1 MIKIDSKQFKR
12 EMNNIV
18 DYSIGFLEGVKGGKT
33 VFFNNLGRETIEVLK
48 EFVDMNAR
56 IDPAMLQHVYEWYRV
71 GSPDAR
77 LFDIEYTVS
86 NQGLSIYS
94 TLSQS
99 SSIKSGSN
107 TPFYDKARIMEKGI
121 PVTIRPKKSK
131 VLVFEDNG
139 ETVFTKN
146 PVTVNNP
153 GGEDAEGGFE
163 QVLDIFLNQYFRQS
177 FLRSSGLS
185 DYIRSPKAFKTN
197 LRAGAKYGK
206 GFGYSTGY
214 KWIANAVIG

>member
-1 MIKIDSKQFKR
+1 MIKVDGKQFKK
-12 EMNNIV
+12 EMNNIM

-33 VFFNNLGRETIEVLK
+33 AFLNNLGRETIQTLK

-56 IDPAMLQHVYEWYRV
+56 IDPAMLQHVYEWYQV
-71 GSPDAR
+71 GSPNAR

-99 SSIKSGSN
+99 SSVKNGST

-131 VLVFEDNG
+131 VLVFEENG

-153 GGEDAEGGFE
+153 GGQEAEGGFE
-163 QVLDIFLNQYFRQS
+163 EVLDIFLNQYFKQS
-177 FLRSSGLS
+177 FLKSSGLS
-185 DYIRSPKAFKTN
+185 DYIKNPKAFKTN
-197 LRAGAKYGK
+197 LKAGSKYGK

>member
-1 MIKIDSKQFKR
+1 MIRVDGKQFKK
-12 EMNNIV
+12 EMNNIM

-33 VFFNNLGRETIEVLK
+33 AFLNNLGRETIQTLK

-56 IDPAMLQHVYEWYRV
+56 IDPAMLQHVYEWYQV
-71 GSPDAR
+71 GSPNAR

-99 SSIKSGSN
+99 SRVKDGST

-131 VLVFEDNG
+131 VLVFEENG

-153 GGEDAEGGFE
+153 GGQEAEGGFE
-163 QVLDIFLNQYFRQS
+163 EVLDIFLNQYFKQS
-177 FLRSSGLS
+177 FLKSSGLS
-185 DYIRSPKAFKTN
+185 DYIKNPKAFKTN
-197 LRAGAKYGK
+197 LKAGSKYGK

>member
-33 VFFNNLGRETIEVLK
+33 VFFNNLGRETIKVLK

-99 SSIKSGSN
+99 SSIKSGST

-153 GGEDAEGGFE
+153 GGEDAEVGFE

-185 DYIRSPKAFKTN
+185 DYIKSPKAFKTN

>member
-1 MIKIDSKQFKR
+1 MIKVDGKQFKK
-12 EMNNIV
+12 EMNNIM
-18 DYSIGFLEGVKGGKT
+18 DYSIGFLEGVKGGRA
-33 VFFNNLGRETIEVLK
+33 VFLNNLGRETIQTLK

-56 IDPAMLQHVYEWYRV
+56 IDPAMLQHVYEWYQV
-71 GSPDAR
+71 GSPNAR

-99 SSIKSGSN
+99 SSVKNGST

-131 VLVFEDNG
+131 VLVFEENG

-153 GGEDAEGGFE
+153 GGQEAKGGFE
-163 QVLDIFLNQYFRQS
+163 EVLDIFLNQYFKQS
-177 FLRSSGLS
+177 FLKSSGLS
-185 DYIRSPKAFKTN
+185 DYIKNPKAFKTN
-197 LRAGAKYGK
+197 LKAGSKYGK

>member
-1 MIKIDSKQFKR
+1 MIRVDGKQFKK
-12 EMNNIV
+12 EMNNIM

-33 VFFNNLGRETIEVLK
+33 AFLNNLGRETIQTLK

-56 IDPAMLQHVYEWYRV
+56 IDPAMLQHVYEWYQV
-71 GSPDAR
+71 GSPNAR

-99 SSIKSGSN
+99 SSVKNGST

-131 VLVFEDNG
+131 VLVFEENG

-153 GGEDAEGGFE
+153 GGQEAEGGFE
-163 QVLDIFLNQYFRQS
+163 EVLDIFLNQYFKQS
-177 FLRSSGLS
+177 FLKSSGLS
-185 DYIRSPKAFKTN
+185 DYIKNPKAFKTN
-197 LRAGAKYGK
+197 LKAGSKYGK

>member
-33 VFFNNLGRETIEVLK
+33 VFFNNLGRETIKVLK

-99 SSIKSGSN
+99 SSIKSGST

>member
-1 MIKIDSKQFKR
+1 MIKVNAKQFKK
-12 EMNNIV
+12 EMDNIM

-33 VFFNNLGRETIEVLK
+33 AFLNNLGRKTIQTLK

-56 IDPAMLQHVYEWYRV
+56 IDPAMLQHVYEWYQV
-71 GSPDAR
+71 GSPNAR

-99 SSIKSGSN
+99 SSIKDGST

-131 VLVFEDNG
+131 VLVFEENG

-153 GGEDAEGGFE
+153 GGKDAQGGFE
-163 QVLDIFLNQYFRQS
+163 EVLDIFLNQYFKQS
-177 FLRSSGLS
+177 FLKSSGLS
-185 DYIRSPKAFKTN
+185 DYIKNPKAFKTN
-197 LRAGAKYGK
+197 LKAGSKYGK

>member
-1 MIKIDSKQFKR
+1 MIIVDNKQFKK

-33 VFFNNLGRETIEVLK
+33 AFLNNLGRKTIQTLK
-48 EFVDMNAR
+48 EFIDLNAR
-56 IDPAMLQHVYEWYRV
+56 IDPAMLQHVYEWYQV
-71 GSPDAR
+71 GSPNAR

-99 SSIKSGSN
+99 SRVKDGST

-131 VLVFEDNG
+131 VLVFEENG

-153 GGEDAEGGFE
+153 GGEDAQGGFE
-163 QVLDIFLNQYFRQS
+163 EVLDIFLNQYFKQS
-177 FLRSSGLS
+177 FLKSSGLS
-185 DYIRSPKAFKTN
+185 DYIKNPKVFKTN
-197 LRAGAKYGK
+197 LRSGAKYGK

-214 KWIANAVIG
+214 KWIANAVIA

>member
-1 MIKIDSKQFKR
+1 MIRVDGKQFKK
-12 EMNNIV
+12 EMNNIM

-33 VFFNNLGRETIEVLK
+33 AFLNNLGHETIQTLK

-56 IDPAMLQHVYEWYRV
+56 IDPAMLQHVYEWYQV
-71 GSPDAR
+71 GSPNAR

-99 SSIKSGSN
+99 SSVKNGST

-131 VLVFEDNG
+131 VLVFEENG

-153 GGEDAEGGFE
+153 GGQEAEGGFE
-163 QVLDIFLNQYFRQS
+163 EVLDIFLNQYFKQS
-177 FLRSSGLS
+177 FLKSSGLS
-185 DYIRSPKAFKTN
+185 DYIKNPKAFKTN
-197 LRAGAKYGK
+197 LKAGSKYGK